1 VLSYCPTAVLL
12 IVGADH
18 DQLLLD
24 GPGEPKRHEGEAP
37 TPDQG
42 RALADDLKPKAIGFI
57 ELSTTTGT
65 HSPPSHPPPIFLL
78 LTHHV
83 TFIGTAGNGAQ
94 ELMMQVLSHVVPT
107 KQKGCSPA
115 VAAPSQPTMKR
126 GSLMDRAMSTLR
138 RNKHGAPPTE
148 GEADQASTTPT
159 TNTAAAPAPSS
170 SSSSASGSGTTRKF
184 GFATLRGLRSSRNK
198 EEATEG
204 SHS

>member
-1 VLSYCPTAVLL
+1 MLSYCPTAVLL

-24 GPGEPKRHEGEAP
+24 GPGEPKRPEGEAP

-65 HSPPSHPPPIFLL
+65 HPSHHPNPPVYCSAIVACF
-78 LTHHV
+78 V
-83 TFIGTAGNGAQ
+83 GTAGNGAQ
-94 ELMMQVLSHVVPT
+94 ELMTQVLSHVVPT
-107 KQKGCSPA
+107 KQKGGSAA
-115 VAAPSQPTMKR
+115 VTAPSQQTLKR
-126 GSLMDRAMSTLR
+126 GSLVDRAMSTLR
-138 RNKHGAPPTE
+138 RNKHGAPPAE
-148 GEADQASTTPT
+148 GAAVAQASTTPT
-159 TNTAAAPAPSS
+159 TNTAAAPVPSS
-170 SSSSASGSGTTRKF
+170 SSSSASGSGTTKKF